1 MQAILPAGAKPP
13 GLRAGVQQGIAA
25 DGNDSVTAVELE
37 LLSLLGGPAFRGSP
51 RSRVFLQFVVEE
63 TLAGRQDSLKERTV
77 GIAVLGKRAD
87 YDTGADSGVRVRAND
102 VRKRLASHYEATA
115 PRAGIRIELPS
126 GAYAPRFVSVAPRP
140 PAPERR
146 EDQPPPMLLWQLAAP
161 TLFAAFLVLMAI
173 RGGVESS
180 DAFSRF
186 WNQAMAG
193 RTEIAIEVDAGMGES
208 ISPAMADAAMPLEAL
223 ANALQ
228 TPVHIIAAGSQTP
241 PAKYCV
247 IRLSLKQKPS
257 ARAEFQLNG
266 ASVFRG
272 RDGSPAIWLWAENA
286 EALRSAAM
294 SLSSRSGFPE
304 MP

>member
-1 MQAILPAGAKPP
+1 MQAILLAGAKPP
-13 GLRAGVQQGIAA
+13 GLRAGVQQAIAA
-25 DGNDSVTAVELE
+25 DGYDSVTAVELE
-37 LLSLLGGPAFRGSP
+37 LLTLLDSPAFRGSP

-102 VRKRLASHYEATA
+102 VRKRLASHYETTA
-115 PRAGIRIELPS
+115 PRAGVRIDLPP
-126 GAYAPRFVSVAPRP
+126 GAYTPQFVPVAPRLI
-140 PAPERR
+140 ALEVRD
-146 EDQPPPMLLWQLAAP
+146 DQPSPMLLWQLAAP

-186 WNQAMAG
+186 WNHAMAG
-193 RTEIAIEVDAGMGES
+193 RTEIAIEVDAGAGES
-208 ISPAMADAAMPLEAL
+208 ISPAMADAAMPLEGL

-228 TPVHIIAAGSQTP
+228 TPVHIIAAGLQTP

-257 ARAEFQLNG
+257 ARAEFLLNG

-272 RDGSPAIWLWAENA
+272 RGGDPAIWLWAENA

>member
-1 MQAILPAGAKPP
+1 VQQAI
-13 GLRAGVQQGIAA
+13 AA
-25 DGNDSVTAVELE
+25 SGNDSVTAVELE
-37 LLSLLGGPAFRGSP
+37 LLSILDGPAFRGSP
-51 RSRVFLQFVVEE
+51 RSRIFLQFVVEE

-77 GIAVLGKRAD
+77 GIAVLGKPAD

-102 VRKRLASHYEATA
+102 VRKRLASHYEAVA
-115 PRAGIRIELPS
+115 PRAGVRIELPP
-126 GAYAPRFVSVAPRP
+126 GAYAPRFV
-140 PAPERR
+140 PAPLAAIPEPRN
-146 EDQPPPMLLWQLAAP
+146 DQPPPMLLWQLAAP
-161 TLFAAFLVLMAI
+161 TVFAAFLVLMAI

-193 RTEIAIEVDAGMGES
+193 RTEIAIAVDAGEGAS

-228 TPVHIIAAGSQTP
+228 TPVHIIAAGMQTP

-247 IRLSLKQKPS
+247 IRLSLKQKPPERE
-257 ARAEFQLNG
+257 AFLLNG

-272 RDGSPAIWLWAENA
+272 HDGRPAIWLWAENA
-286 EALRSAAM
+286 ETLRSAAM